1 MAAKHNNP
9 NEHNEPELT
18 NGRRMMGMMV
28 KMMVMLRMMETP
40 MRMMMIG
47 WMLSWWQ
54 KDGWM
59 FGQKRRSPAVLQFEL
74 PLLHPILLPRRLFI
88 RIWRENR
95 QKLWLCITCE
105 HTLDKLG
112 RWTTCWEIPWIIEL
126 TFSHEI
132 WKCYIWIVGILLPK
146 GFQLWRAHRVQ
157 LRLIRIKICPKL
169 GEEKTF
175 ARVETVTGFNQVGG
189 QNSSHLLPKHL
200 IETR

>member
-1 MAAKHNNP
+1 MTERWLNVWSKAPQPCGVAIWAPPVTSNPVTAAAEAFYQNLTWKSSKTLTLHNLRAYFWSTGEEN
-9 NEHNEPELT
+9 N
-18 NGRRMMGMMV
+18 
-28 KMMVMLRMMETP
+28 ML
-40 MRMMMIG
+40 
-47 WMLSWWQ
+47 
-54 KDGWM
+54 
-59 FGQKRRSPAVLQFEL
+59 
-74 PLLHPILLPRRLFI
+74 
-88 RIWRENR
+88 ENSM
-95 QKLWLCITCE
+95 
-105 HTLDKLG
+105 DN
-112 RWTTCWEIPWIIEL
+112 WI
-126 TFSHEI
+126 TFSHGI